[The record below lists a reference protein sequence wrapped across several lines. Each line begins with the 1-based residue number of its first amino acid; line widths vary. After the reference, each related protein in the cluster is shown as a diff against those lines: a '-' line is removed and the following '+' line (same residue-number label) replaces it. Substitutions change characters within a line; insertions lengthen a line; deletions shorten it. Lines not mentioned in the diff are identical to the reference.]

1 MRDRSETEEALLRCA
16 ALCNRAEFKSGQ
28 EELSILKRECS
39 GDASE
44 IALLKF
50 AELTVGKIM
59 EYRLKNTKIAEIP
72 FNSTNK
78 YQISI
83 HKTADGHDSLLLVM
97 KGAPEKILDACS
109 TMLLDGKEVKLDNQ
123 HRADFNAAYLDL
135 GGRGERVLGFA
146 DFRLNPKK
154 FTKDYQFDTEKVN
167 FPIEGL
173 RFVGLMSMID
183 PPRAAVPSAVATC
196 RTAGIKV
203 VMVTGDHP
211 ITAKSIAKS
220 VGIISEDSIT
230 VEDIAASRGCPVDK
244 VNYHE
249 ANAAVIH
256 GSDLRT
262 MTPEHFYELINHY
275 QEIVFART
283 SPQQKLMI
291 VEGFQKQG
299 QIVAVTGDG
308 VNDSPEHL
316 C

>member
-16 ALCNRAEFKSGQ
+16 ALCNRAEFKPGQ

-109 TMLLDGKEVKLDNQ
+109 TMLLDGKEVKLDDQ

-135 GGRGERVLGFA
+135 GGRGER
-146 DFRLNPKK
+146 
-154 FTKDYQFDTEKVN
+154 
-167 FPIEGL
+167 
-173 RFVGLMSMID
+173 
-183 PPRAAVPSAVATC
+183 
-196 RTAGIKV
+196 
-203 VMVTGDHP
+203 
-211 ITAKSIAKS
+211 
-220 VGIISEDSIT
+220 
-230 VEDIAASRGCPVDK
+230 
-244 VNYHE
+244 
-249 ANAAVIH
+249 
-256 GSDLRT
+256 
-262 MTPEHFYELINHY
+262 
-275 QEIVFART
+275 
-283 SPQQKLMI
+283 
-291 VEGFQKQG
+291 
-299 QIVAVTGDG
+299 
-308 VNDSPEHL
+308 
-316 C
+316 